1 MMALGALV
9 TMNAVSNIVPDK
21 IAALANETRAG
32 NMLAARTLH
41 FELFGLNK
49 AVFYDTNPIP
59 MKYMMKRLGILQN
72 NEHRLPMMAAS
83 PAPEESLDRVL
94 ATAGLICY
102 SGVRVFRDVA
112 RSASRPCRRIWSNTA
127 QQ

>member
-1 MMALGALV
+1 MIDEFGAEFRIFVGLEEFTFPMMALGALG
-9 TMNAVSNIVPDK
+9 TMNAVANIVPDK

-59 MKYMMKRLGILQN
+59 TIGR
-72 NEHRLPMMAAS
+72 AS
-83 PAPEESLDRVL
+83 CRARVCPSVY
-94 ATAGLICY
+94 I
-102 SGVRVFRDVA
+102 SVVA
-112 RSASRPCRRIWSNTA
+112 V
-127 QQ
+127 